1 MSAAPMIPYGRQ
13 SISQADIDAVVA
25 VLGSDFLTQGPVV
38 PQFEE
43 AVAQRVRARHGIAAN
58 SATSALHLA
67 CAALGLG
74 PGDWLWTS
82 PITFLASANCARY
95 CGASVDFVDIDPRSH
110 NLSPAALEEKLQR
123 AEREGR
129 LPKLVMP
136 VHLCGQPA
144 DLPAIHALSRRYGFH
159 VVEDASHAI
168 GATLGDG
175 PIGDGRYS
183 DATVFSFHPVKIIT
197 TAEGGLLSTQDD
209 ALAARLR
216 LLRSHGM
223 TREPAE
229 MEGESE
235 GGWYYEQVALG
246 YNYRMT
252 ELQAALGLSQL
263 QRIDAFLARRHE
275 LADRYDR
282 LLAGLPVQTPW
293 RDPGSRSALHLYV
306 VRVRPGGRS
315 RREVFDAMRASGI
328 GVNVHYIPVHHQPY
342 YQEQGVAYDP
352 MPEAEAYYREAI
364 SLPMYAGLTHAQQD
378 EVVAA
383 LARALG

>member
-1 MSAAPMIPYGRQ
+1 MSAERMIPYGRQ
-13 SISQADIDAVVA
+13 SISQADIAAVVA

-38 PQFEE
+38 PRFEE
-43 AVAQRVRARHGIAAN
+43 AIAGRVRARHGIAAN

-67 CAALGLG
+67 CAALDMG

-95 CGASVDFVDIDPRSH
+95 CGASVDFVDIDPRTH

-129 LPKLVMP
+129 LPKLVVP
-136 VHLCGQPA
+136 VHLSGQPA
-144 DLPAIHALSRRYGFH
+144 DMPAIHALAKRYDFH
-159 VVEDASHAI
+159 VVDDASHAI
-168 GATLGDG
+168 GATQGAG
-175 PIGDGRYS
+175 PVGDGRYS
-183 DATVFSFHPVKIIT
+183 EATVFSFHPVKIIT

-223 TREPAE
+223 TRDPAQ
-229 MEGESE
+229 MEGEPE

-263 QRIDAFLARRHE
+263 ARIDEFLAHRHAI
-275 LADRYDR
+275 ADRYDR
-282 LLAGLPVQTPW
+282 LLAHLPLSLPW
-293 RDPGSRSALHLYV
+293 RDPGAYSALHLYV
-306 VRVRPGGRS
+306 VRVKDKD
-315 RREVFDAMRASGI
+315 RREVFDAMRAQGI

-342 YQEQGVAYDP
+342 YRKLGVAYDP

-364 SLPMYAGLTHAQQD
+364 SLPMYAGLTEAQQD

-383 LARALG
+383 LEQALRA